1 MGQVN
6 LDQIVELLND
16 SGFVA
21 ERGFTSECLQDIEI
35 PVCTVN
41 LQEAEFPFGN
51 FAVVVRVLS
60 PASLGAAQCE
70 SSAMEVADTLLWN
83 AEKCR
88 ISQCTFDERTG
99 LFCVN
104 VTAIYGAEMPS
115 VVINETTMKYVR
127 VFTSWRSTDEYITE
141 WAEAPWIFQIEEFIP
156 EGQTPQSFNVENFS
170 IMHTWPGGRESFQSC
185 TWIYQRRTQEIGG
198 IRQIWRGKAD
208 LWNGNT
214 DA

>member
-6 LDQIVELLND
+6 LDQIVELLNA
-16 SGFVA
+16 SGFIA
-21 ERGFTSECLQDIEI
+21 ERGFTAECLQDIEV

-60 PASLGAAQCE
+60 PASLGAARCE
-70 SSAMEVADTLLWN
+70 SSAMEVADTLLLN
-83 AEKCR
+83 AAKCKV
-88 ISQCTFDERTG
+88 SQCSFDQRTG
-99 LFCVN
+99 LFSSA
-104 VTAIYGAEMPS
+104 VTAVYGAETPNL
-115 VVINETTMKYVR
+115 VLNETKMKYVR
-127 VFTSWRSTDEYITE
+127 VFTSWRETDEIITE
-141 WAEAPWIFQIEEFIP
+141 WADAPWIFQIEEFIP
-156 EGQTPQSFNVENFS
+156 EGQTPQSFDVENFS
-170 IMHTWPGGRESFQSC
+170 IMHTWPGGKQSFQSC

-214 DA
+214 DT